1 MREGHSHDSSVL
13 SVLFKLHHYPNN
25 MLINTASMLAIVL
38 VASASVHAQD
48 DQALNDPM
56 ADITKGIA
64 AESAATAAA
73 AADSSRSAFN
83 SGRDVVKSE
92 FFATLGPTYTTQP
105 FLLYKPDSDFATPG
119 MNEWLLPRASDGPNG
134 ETTTFEYAILTDG
147 IKDGKNEYG
156 FSELGASVTIGPTT
170 MTFNTFV

>member
-1 MREGHSHDSSVL
+1 MFSNL
-13 SVLFKLHHYPNN
+13 AP
-25 MLINTASMLAIVL
+25 ILAIVL
-38 VASASVHAQD
+38 AAFASVYAQD

-83 SGRDVVKSE
+83 FGRDVVESE

-105 FLLYKPDSDFATPG
+105 FLLYKPNADFATPG
-119 MNEWLLPRASDGPNG
+119 MSDWLLPRASDGPNG

-147 IKDGKNEYG
+147 VKDGKSGYG
-156 FSELGASVTIGPTT
+156 YSELREMVTIGPTT
-170 MTFNTFV
+170 MTFSTVV